1 MDIKTKIEGNGLVV
15 FWLDVDNLDAS
26 NIPAFRKLIEPLAEK
41 FANIVF
47 DMSGVEFVDSSGL
60 GALIACQ
67 RTLKDRNGALRL
79 AAMRES
85 VRALFELTRIERVF
99 QIYTSRQD
107 ALDACLP
114 SLGAEC
120 LGGGS
125 LSAGNSFGQG
135 ATQSK
140 KPSLTSK

>member
-1 MDIKTKIEGNGLVV
+1 MDIKTKIEGDGLVV

-26 NIPAFRKLIEPLAEK
+26 NILAFRKLIQPLVDK
-41 FANIVF
+41 FTNIVF

-79 AAMRES
+79 AAMGAS

-99 QIYTSRQD
+99 QIYTSRQE
-107 ALDACLP
+107 ALVACLP
-114 SLGAEC
+114 NFGAESW
-120 LGGGS
+120 GGES
-125 LSAGNSFGQG
+125 LNGGNSMRRG
-135 ATQSK
+135 TTDIR
-140 KPSLTSK
+140 KPSLTSE